1 MLSGCLFR
9 KERGADRACAGGR
22 VGSSIQ
28 GGTGKDQTT
37 STPNLPGAS
46 ELMHTS
52 WLRGAVGHHRTWR
65 RSAGPGLRLC
75 IADAPPS
82 EADASGFSVPVSLSE
97 WKGYTIFF
105 YQKVT
110 MGFWDKKIATTPL
123 LRISLVF
130 SEISKCM
137 MLKDSPLTHS
147 LF

>member
-1 MLSGCLFR
+1 M
-9 KERGADRACAGGR
+9 
-22 VGSSIQ
+22 GSSVQ

-97 WKGYTIFF
+97 WKGFMSIISQYNWREKEAANIL
-105 YQKVT
+105 
-110 MGFWDKKIATTPL
+110 GSELSLGKKLPWKFSVGYML
-123 LRISLVF
+123 PMSL
-130 SEISKCM
+130 
-137 MLKDSPLTHS
+137 
-147 LF
+147 